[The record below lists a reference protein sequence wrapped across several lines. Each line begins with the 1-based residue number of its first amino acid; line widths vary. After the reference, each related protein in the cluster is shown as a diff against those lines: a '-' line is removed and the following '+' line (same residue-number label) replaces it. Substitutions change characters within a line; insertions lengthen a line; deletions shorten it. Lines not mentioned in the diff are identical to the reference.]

1 MLVWKVT
8 NVRTE
13 TAVEITSPPVT
24 SVLMFPKAGCQF
36 PETYPCFLILTTTK
50 IPMHLLINPI
60 NIYFQSFKEQV
71 NGWHS
76 SGHKKWNI
84 IILNMLRPPIF
95 ISYVLKLLSP
105 ALASPCGGKGRSTAE
120 ELALPSCLHCCWL
133 PAVWL
138 VRNAASSY
146 QRALEQNY
154 MQQGEKEREE
164 KHEEQRF
171 SQLSVLPIRKLIQ
184 LSH

>member
-1 MLVWKVT
+1 
-8 NVRTE
+8 
-13 TAVEITSPPVT
+13 
-24 SVLMFPKAGCQF
+24 
-36 PETYPCFLILTTTK
+36 
-50 IPMHLLINPI
+50 MHLLINPI

-154 MQQGEKEREE
+154 MAAGWKRKGGEAWRAKVFSAVSTAHKEINTIVSL
-164 KHEEQRF
+164 KWILLISYQFLMRF
-171 SQLSVLPIRKLIQ
+171 YFLRRIVEYSSRL
-184 LSH
+184 